1 MGWAKGN
8 PTRATVGP
16 PLGVAPRPP
25 IRGHP
30 WAIAVGWPNG
40 HPSKATP
47 GPTPGG
53 GLEATLWY
61 VAPSWPG
68 LKAPRP
74 PPGATQRPP
83 SIGHPWP
90 APMGDLGAARQWL
103 APSMA
108 MGQALGNAAK
118 GNLGA
123 TLAVPPWGGP
133 VGASQGH
140 PNLGGPVSPLA
151 RATPGLNITSSQ
163 ELLSYVVSPTMT
175 RLTS

>member
-1 MGWAKGN
+1 MVAPWVG
-8 PTRATVGP
+8 PRATQRGP
-16 PLGVAPRPP
+16 PW
-25 IRGHP
+25 GHP
-30 WAIAVGWPNG
+30 QGWPHG
-40 HPSKATP
+40 HPFGATLGP
-47 GPTPGG
+47 LQWGGPT
-53 GLEATLWY
+53 ATH
-61 VAPSWPG
+61 P
-68 LKAPRP
+68 KP
-74 PPGATQRPP
+74 PPGQPPEVALRPPFGGWPQVGPTQRPP

-123 TLAVPPWGGP
+123 MLAVPPWGGP

-175 RLTS
+175 RHTS